1 MISKLVDAGNQ
12 MNTWSFMNIKGQGH
26 SLTFV
31 QGCSDSTFS
40 NFFLLETPRL
50 IEARFRVEPPLDGG
64 MKVNTVGLCHM
75 TRMAAMS
82 VYGKSSLEP
91 KDWWPWNLVCGIGYS
106 NFVVLIVLFFIDH
119 YCVGGI

>member
-1 MISKLVDAGNQ
+1 
-12 MNTWSFMNIKGQGH
+12 MNIKGQGH

-31 QGCSDSTFS
+31 QGCSVSTFP

-50 IEARFRVEPPLDGG
+50 IGARFHVEPPLDGG

-75 TRMAAMS
+75 TKMAAMS

-91 KDWWPWNLVCGIGYS
+91 KD
-106 NFVVLIVLFFIDH
+106 
-119 YCVGGI
+119 